1 MRRILKP
8 IIILPALAGVIA
20 SFLVFLTLWE
30 KRKTT
35 PATNSLAVSGTPLP
49 KGRMIN
55 LQTNQD
61 DYEKLKIGKVLLV
74 FLTRGCDACQKEIPN
89 IAQALPSL
97 ESKIAI
103 YGVYLEERSVIDPFV
118 QENQIRFP
126 ILLDVGGRV
135 FAGLGIKLI
144 PAKVLIED
152 GTITKVWFG
161 SSPNKSAL
169 IKDVGEV
176 ERQ

>member
-1 MRRILKP
+1 
-8 IIILPALAGVIA
+8 
-20 SFLVFLTLWE
+20 
-30 KRKTT
+30 
-35 PATNSLAVSGTPLP
+35 
-49 KGRMIN
+49 MIN

-61 DYEKLKIGKVLLV
+61 DYEKLKTGKVLLV
-74 FLTRGCDACQKEIPN
+74 FLTRGCDACRKEIPN

-97 ESKIAI
+97 APKMAI
-103 YGVYLEERSVIDPFV
+103 YGVYLEERSVIDRFV
-118 QENQIRFP
+118 QENQISFP

-144 PAKVLIED
+144 PAKVLVED